1 MQDPSDFK
9 FPLAFEIAMQFKG
22 TTILFILFVILGG
35 YVYFTE
41 YRGKEERQKQ
51 EESKKNAFPGAPT
64 DITEISLVYPDRTLS
79 AVKKGERQWE
89 ITAPAGVQA
98 DSEEWESLAS
108 NIPQIDRNDT
118 VAQNAQ
124 DLTSFGLKDPPI
136 KVSAKTKD
144 GKALE
149 ILFGGENPKKT
160 YNYAKLGGSNDVFL
174 TGSNWSKTFTKTVSD
189 VRNKKLLEFETD
201 DIDGVKIAE
210 NTKELEAQKSGENW
224 QLKKPVDTKADSS
237 EVSSF
242 ISSIRFGRV
251 QSFPEPAV
259 DAKAAGLDSPALK
272 LTLHDGKAKTDRAL
286 LIGKS
291 PEKDKYYARDASRD
305 AIFIM
310 DKEISEKARRPLFD
324 WRDKTIVKLDREKL
338 EKVEIQRGSENISL
352 LKSGSDWKLADG
364 KKVQFDK
371 VSGMFNTLD
380 FEKVKEIVDMPKTL
394 AAYGLDKPKLEVSF
408 REGSNDPVRVQFGS
422 DSKTPE
428 GIYLKSSD
436 APVVKVVSKDVFD
449 KFNVKPEDI
458 AEAPPA
464 PAPPSPP
471 ADKPKS

>member
-1 MQDPSDFK
+1 MR
-9 FPLAFEIAMQFKG
+9 FKG

-35 YVYFTE
+35 YVYLTE
-41 YRGKEERQKQ
+41 IRGKEERQKQ
-51 EESKKNAFPGAPT
+51 EEAKKKVFQVEQK
-64 DITEISLVYPDRTLS
+64 DISEISLVYPDRTIA
-79 AVKKGERQWE
+79 AVKKGDTQGE
-89 ITAPAGVQA
+89 TTSPAGLQA
-98 DSEEWESLAS
+98 DSDEWESLAS

-124 DLTSFGLKDPPI
+124 DLSSFGLKEPPV
-136 KVSAKTKD
+136 KVSARLKD
-144 GKALE
+144 GKTLE
-149 ILFGGENPKKT
+149 ILFGSENPKKT

-224 QLKKPVDTKADSS
+224 QLRKPVDTRADSS
-237 EVSSF
+237 EISSF
-242 ISSIRFGRV
+242 VSSIRFGRA
-251 QSFPEPAV
+251 QSFPDSPV
-259 DAKAAGLDSPALK
+259 DAKTAGLDAPALK
-272 LTLHDGKAKTDRAL
+272 VTLHDGKAKTDRVL

-310 DKEISEKARRPLFD
+310 DKEIPEKARRPLLD

-338 EKVEIQRGSENISL
+338 EKVEIQRGSENVSL

-364 KKVQFDK
+364 KKVQLDK
-371 VSGMFNTLD
+371 VPGMLNTLD
-380 FEKVKEIVDMPKTL
+380 FEKAKDIIDMPKAL
-394 AAYGLDKPKLEVSF
+394 ATYGLDKPRLEVSL
-408 REGSNDPVRVQFGS
+408 REGSNEPIRVQFGA

-436 APVVKVVSKDVFD
+436 NPAVRVVSKDVFD
-449 KFNVKPEDI
+449 KFNVKTEDI

-464 PAPPSPP
+464 TPPSPTP
-471 ADKPKS
+471 PPPDKPKS

>member
-1 MQDPSDFK
+1 MR
-9 FPLAFEIAMQFKG
+9 FKG

-51 EESKKNAFPGAPT
+51 EESKKKAFQVEQK
-64 DITEISLVYPDRTLS
+64 DISEISLIYPDRTIS

-89 ITAPAGVQA
+89 ITSPAGVQA
-98 DSEEWESLAS
+98 DSDEWESLAS

-118 VAQNAQ
+118 VAHNAQ
-124 DLTSFGLKDPPI
+124 DLTSFGLKDPPA

-144 GKALE
+144 GKTLE
-149 ILFGGENPKKT
+149 ILFGSENPKKT

-224 QLKKPVDTKADSS
+224 QLKNPVDTKADGS
-237 EVSSF
+237 EIPSF
-242 ISSIRFGRV
+242 VSSIRFGRA
-251 QSFPEPAV
+251 QSFPDPPV
-259 DAKAAGLDSPALK
+259 DAKTAGLDAPALK
-272 LTLHDGKAKTDRAL
+272 VTLHDGKAKTDRVL

-310 DKEISEKARRPLFD
+310 DKEIPEKARRPLFD
-324 WRDKTIVKLDREKL
+324 WRDKTIVKLDRDKVEKI
-338 EKVEIQRGSENISL
+338 EIQRGSENISL

-380 FEKVKEIVDMPKTL
+380 FEKAKEIIDMPKAL
-394 AAYGLDKPKLEVSF
+394 AMYGLDKPKLEVSF
-408 REGSNDPVRVQFGS
+408 REGSNDPIRIQFGS

-428 GIYLKSSD
+428 GIYLKSPD
-436 APVVKVVSKDVFD
+436 TPAVKVVSKDVFD
-449 KFNVKPEDI
+449 KFNVKTEDI
-458 AEAPPA
+458 AEAPPTT
-464 PAPPSPP
+464 PPSPATPP
-471 ADKPKS
+471 AEKPKS

>member
-1 MQDPSDFK
+1 MR
-9 FPLAFEIAMQFKG
+9 FKG
-22 TTILFILFVILGG
+22 TTILFILLVILGG
-35 YVYFTE
+35 YVYLTE
-41 YRGKEERQKQ
+41 IRGKEERQKQ
-51 EESKKNAFPGAPT
+51 EESKKKAFQVEQK
-64 DITEISLVYPDRTLS
+64 DISEIGLVYPERTIA
-79 AVKKGERQWE
+79 AVKKGEKQWE
-89 ITAPAGVQA
+89 ITSPAGVQA
-98 DSEEWESLAS
+98 DPDEWESLAS

-118 VAQNAQ
+118 VAQNA
-124 DLTSFGLKDPPI
+124 
-136 KVSAKTKD
+136 
-144 GKALE
+144 
-149 ILFGGENPKKT
+149 
-160 YNYAKLGGSNDVFL
+160 
-174 TGSNWSKTFTKTVSD
+174 
-189 VRNKKLLEFETD
+189 
-201 DIDGVKIAE
+201 
-210 NTKELEAQKSGENW
+210 KELEAQKSGDNW

-242 ISSIRFGRV
+242 ISYIRFGRV

-272 LTLHDGKAKTDRAL
+272 LTLHDGKAKTDRVL

-310 DKEISEKARRPLFD
+310 DKEIPEKARRPLFD

-408 REGSNDPVRVQFGS
+408 REGSNDPIRVQFGS

-464 PAPPSPP
+464 PAPPPLPP